1 MENSNTV
8 TFKGAPVNLTGDEV
22 KLGDTAPAFTAM
34 DPSMKAVKLSDFRGD
49 LLIISV
55 VPSLDTSVCELQ
67 TKRFNEEAGRLN
79 AKVLTISMDLP
90 FAQRRFCDSFKIGNI
105 TVLSDFKDREFGKK
119 YGLLIKELGL
129 LARAV
134 LIIDKG
140 GKLAYRQIV
149 REISEQPDYNEV
161 LAEARR
167 LGG

>member
-1 MENSNTV
+1 V
-8 TFKGAPVNLTGDEV
+8 
-22 KLGDTAPAFTAM
+22 
-34 DPSMKAVKLSDFRGD
+34 
-49 LLIISV
+49 
-55 VPSLDTSVCELQ
+55 
-67 TKRFNEEAGRLN
+67 EEAARLK

-90 FAQRRFCDSFKIGNI
+90 FAQRRFCDSFKIGNV
-105 TVLSDFKDREFGKK
+105 TVLSDFKDREFGSK

-140 GKLAYRQIV
+140 GKLVYRQVV

-161 LAEARR
+161 LAEAKR

>member
-1 MENSNTV
+1 MEGSNTV
-8 TFKGAPVNLTGDEV
+8 TFKGAPVNLIGDGV

-34 DPSMKAVKLSDFRGD
+34 DPSMKPVKLSDFRGN

-55 VPSLDTSVCELQ
+55 VPSLDTPVCELQ
-67 TKRFNEEAGRLN
+67 TKRFNEEAARLN

-90 FAQRRFCDSFKIGNI
+90 FAQRRFCDSFKIGNV
-105 TVLSDFKDREFGKK
+105 TVLSDFKDREFGSK
-119 YGLLIKELGL
+119 YGLQIKELGL

-140 GKLAYRQIV
+140 GKLVYRQIV

-161 LAEARR
+161 LAEAKR

>member
-1 MENSNTV
+1 MENSNAV
-8 TFKGAPVNLTGDEV
+8 TFKGAPMNLTGDEV
-22 KLGDTAPAFTAM
+22 KLGDTAPAFTAL
-34 DPSMKAVKLSDFRGD
+34 DPTMKPVKLSDFRGD

-55 VPSLDTSVCELQ
+55 VHSLDTSVCELQ

-90 FAQRRFCDSFKIGNI
+90 FAQRRFCDSFKIGKV

-134 LIIDKG
+134 LIIDKD